1 MRGEAV
7 KRRYGD
13 EGARSRLWW
22 WWHER
27 VWWGGEIR
35 SKMKRN
41 KRGRERRGGT
51 TGRRERSGAKWKRQ
65 RRENQKTRLKGE
77 EGVSRSQK

>member
-27 VWWGGEIR
+27 VWRGGEIR

-41 KRGRERRGGT
+41 KRGRERRGGNN
-51 TGRRERSGAKWKRQ
+51 REKRTQ
-65 RRENQKTRLKGE
+65 RGKMEERKT
-77 EGVSRSQK
+77 